1 MSSPQP
7 ALRYV
12 GAGRFIPGIPGRDLE
27 TAELDVLAAA
37 ERRVKS
43 PEHLKQLLLASG
55 VYAAD
60 TAASEKPAD
69 EKESGDE

>member
-1 MSSPQP
+1 MSSPKP

-43 PEHLKQLLLASG
+43 PKELLELLKRSG
-55 VYAAD
+55 IYQAAD

-69 EKESGDE
+69 EKEK